1 MAAPGL
7 NTKDLQEAMR
17 LRLHRSVELIP
28 LRGGIE
34 SQAYLLVENRGEY
47 VLRINRSDVGFKKDA
62 FASHHFNSARLPV
75 PAVIE
80 IGNIDDVHSFCIT
93 ARVPGTTLQD
103 LSREQ
108 IRRTLRSTVAT
119 MRAISRCDV
128 GSTKGFGT
136 FDEHG
141 VGSHSSWQ
149 SFLRSLSTLEWTKIA
164 PPIRNAGIDSALQML
179 HKLSENMPD
188 FRNLVH
194 GDFGSN
200 NLLSDGTLITG
211 VIDWSEAMIGDP
223 LYDVAN
229 VFFWRTWLDCMDLLS
244 GFLTD
249 TVAFT
254 QNAGRRLLC
263 YQLHIGLREVYDS
276 TVREDSFMNSWA
288 IARLGEILSQ
298 AR

>member
-1 MAAPGL
+1 MAAPSL
-7 NTKDLQEAMR
+7 NTNDLQEAMR

-34 SQAYLLVENRGEY
+34 SQAYLLVENRAEF
-47 VLRINRSDVGFKKDA
+47 VLRINRSDIGFKKDA

-103 LSREQ
+103 QTREQ
-108 IRRTLRSTVAT
+108 VRRTLRSTATT
-119 MRAISRCDV
+119 MRAISRCDM

-149 SFLRSLSTLEWTKIA
+149 SFLRSPSTLEWTKIA
-164 PPIRNAGIDSALQML
+164 PPLRNAGIDSALQML

-211 VIDWSEAMIGDP
+211 VIDWSAAMIGDP

-229 VFFWRTWLDCMDLLS
+229 VFFWRTWLDCMDILS
-244 GFLTD
+244 VFLTD
-249 TVAFT
+249 TLAFN
-254 QNAGRRLLC
+254 QNARKRLLC

-276 TVREDSFMNSWA
+276 IFREDLFMNSWA